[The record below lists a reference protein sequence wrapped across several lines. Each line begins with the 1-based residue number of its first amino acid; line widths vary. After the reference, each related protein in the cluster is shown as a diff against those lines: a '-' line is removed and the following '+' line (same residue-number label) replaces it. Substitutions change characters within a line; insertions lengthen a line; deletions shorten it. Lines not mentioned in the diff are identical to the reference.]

1 MSEEDVR
8 NNEEDLTEDQWML
21 VLWSIITD
29 LPVREWD
36 EFEHDLIYKDR
47 FSSSHKV
54 VEVIENMSEKC
65 KITIKKGQNL
75 YRARIYQQDS
85 LREFLG
91 DCFNL
96 KDVRNNPENNSTF
109 GNYYNMLLAALYM
122 EVNKGSSKGKKILEA
137 YNKWRRKRF
146 KGYDLAGSG
155 APPVDFVPAG
165 RINPKN
171 IRYLYLAEDQETAI
185 YEVRPIIGQNVSVA
199 TFKTMDDIK
208 IYDLAKEIK
217 SQERDDANIDY
228 LLYEEIQ
235 RRFSKPNAGQEDKY
249 IPTQYL
255 GELIKQ
261 MGVDGLRFKSSLKN
275 GGINI
280 VLFDDK
286 KCKAISSDIVKV
298 SDIKLK
304 YENQDI
310 YQLGKMLETIEKQHS
325 EFNNE
330 ERIIGLDRDL

>member
-21 VLWSIITD
+21 MLWSIITD

-54 VEVIENMSEKC
+54 VEVIKKMSEKC
-65 KITIKKGQNL
+65 TMTINKGQKL
-75 YRARIYQQDS
+75 YRARIYQQDP
-85 LREFLG
+85 LREFLS
-91 DCFNL
+91 DCFDI
-96 KDVRNNPENNSTF
+96 KEVRNNPENNSSLSD
-109 GNYYNMLLAALYM
+109 YYNMQLAALYM
-122 EVNKGSSKGKKILEA
+122 AVNKGSSKGKEIIEA
-137 YNKWRRKRF
+137 YNKWNRKRF
-146 KGYDLAGSG
+146 KGYNSAGSI
-155 APPVDFVPAG
+155 APPVELVTAG
-165 RINPKN
+165 RINPEK
-171 IRYLYLAEDQETAI
+171 IRYLYLAENQETAI

-199 TFKTMDDIK
+199 TFKMTDDIK

-261 MGVDGLRFKSSLKN
+261 MGFDGLRFKSSLKN

-310 YQLGKMLETIEKQHS
+310 YQLGEMLETIEKQHS